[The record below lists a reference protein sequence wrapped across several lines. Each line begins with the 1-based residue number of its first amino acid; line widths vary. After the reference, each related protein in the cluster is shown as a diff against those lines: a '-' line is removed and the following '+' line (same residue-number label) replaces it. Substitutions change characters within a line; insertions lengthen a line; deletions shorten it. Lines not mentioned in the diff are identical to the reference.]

1 MGCLYLYPYLYGNPF
16 NNMVAIV
23 TEELTMLRG
32 KYCPYHEELVGPA
45 PWVYQEWLKRL
56 NPTTLLGIT
65 KGRLSFDSPPG
76 HRDLLG
82 NAPANSERG

>member
-1 MGCLYLYPYLYGNPF
+1 MD
-16 NNMVAIV
+16 VVEI
-23 TEELTMLRG
+23 TMLRG

-65 KGRLSFDSPPG
+65 KGRLSFEFPKSET
-76 HRDLLG
+76 
-82 NAPANSERG
+82 NSRNKK